1 MHLPPPRVRE
11 VLSVLGDLNPAEARA
26 LLSEVVAT
34 LDAAEM
40 LALRRALPPQATK
53 YLPHCVGAA
62 TVMNTEP
69 MPWEFV
75 EPPAVAPVPKG
86 PTTQELIASTLPR
99 TDWKPRFVAAGAIA
113 ITALTVFLA
122 WPAPHPAAP
131 PEPEREALVP
141 LPPKQ
146 PFAEIPMVPAA
157 TARPVAR
164 KAEKAV
170 KPERRP
176 AVQKAEPASDLKR
189 PAEVTSAPPPRKAG
203 KSAPNEWASPFERRQ

>member
-53 YLPHCVGAA
+53 FLPHCVGAA

-75 EPPAVAPVPKG
+75 EPPAVVVPKG
-86 PTTQELIASTLPR
+86 PTTQELIAATLPR
-99 TDWKPRFVAAGAIA
+99 ADWKPRLVSAGAIA
-113 ITALTVFLA
+113 LTALTVFLA
-122 WPAPHPAAP
+122 WPAPRPVAPIP
-131 PEPEREALVP
+131 PEPAALVP

-157 TARPVAR
+157 SARPVAR
-164 KAEKAV
+164 KAEK
-170 KPERRP
+170 RP
-176 AVQKAEPASDLKR
+176 PVQKAAPASDLKR
-189 PAEVTSAPPPRKAG
+189 PAEITSAPPPRKAA